1 MSENEEKYSAYM
13 AYYNLATTI
22 DALFA
27 GFIFTA
33 ITLLLTQLPD
43 PTHISMQ
50 VTFLFLTVV
59 LNVNMYLLTWNL
71 CAVENCIRLAPE
83 LLKAWWRWNK
93 TRTALTL
100 LSEIGLGLAVSLMF
114 LIWGMIYLALAS
126 MLVLA
131 LFEIFAYVS
140 ITKPYLEELK
150 KKPWVR
156 K

>member
-1 MSENEEKYSAYM
+1 MSESEEKYSAYM
-13 AYYNLATTI
+13 AFYNIVTTV

-43 PTHISMQ
+43 PTQISMQ
-50 VTFLFLTVV
+50 VTFLFLTMI
-59 LNVNMYLLTWNL
+59 LNVNMYMLSWNTG
-71 CAVENCIRLAPE
+71 AVSNCIRLAPE
-83 LLKAWWRWNK
+83 LPKAWWRWNK
-93 TRTALTL
+93 TRTVLTL
-100 LSEIGLGLAVSLMF
+100 VSEIGLGLAVSLMF

-126 MLVLA
+126 VLVLA

-150 KKPWVR
+150 KKPWIR